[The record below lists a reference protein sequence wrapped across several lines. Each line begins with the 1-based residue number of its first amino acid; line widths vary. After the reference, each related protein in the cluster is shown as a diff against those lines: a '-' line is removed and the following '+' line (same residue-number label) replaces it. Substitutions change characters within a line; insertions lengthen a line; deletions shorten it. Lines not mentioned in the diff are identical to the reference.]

1 MASSRTASMSRR
13 SRSSPPSRRNA
24 AKYCAGSRTSG
35 SKRPA
40 SRSCP
45 AEKPLFPFAT
55 IFLSPSR
62 GRCSPPTGR
71 ATRDPRLPRQRI
83 AKERIRDENAS
94 ARKLGPLIPGGRG
107 LQGFLW
113 DELDDRGGAAVGWS
127 IRPPDGDDRSD
138 ENRGAVRSHEPTHL
152 PPVPFSREARSA
164 EEYPG
169 PGE

>member
-55 IFLSPSR
+55 IFLSPLPWALFADER
-62 GRCSPPTGR
+62 LHHPDVVHRMHVTVRVGLLIGPHVRLAVGKCLTG
-71 ATRDPRLPRQRI
+71 
-83 AKERIRDENAS
+83 
-94 ARKLGPLIPGGRG
+94 GG
-107 LQGFLW
+107 
-113 DELDDRGGAAVGWS
+113 AVGWCCE
-127 IRPPDGDDRSD
+127 IRFRERADL
-138 ENRGAVRSHEPTHL
+138 PTRELPESEGGVEYGHL
-152 PPVPFSREARSA
+152 PLRGV
-164 EEYPG
+164 G
-169 PGE
+169 VG